1 MDQGTENEQSVSR
14 GFGPKAF
21 SSLQQLIHLLFA
33 IFQLQEYKSNLIQRG
48 QELVVNGFPSKIM
61 GLNDVLMSSD
71 FADKSFNFDYE
82 VIKSNA
88 QVSAK
93 VDVIKPLIRELFDD
107 VNVLKM
113 WINLAVP
120 KISDGHNFG
129 VEIQLVALKEIMTVE
144 KQAAAYL
151 NQISRYFKLRADLV
165 SVADYKPDI
174 LDYTRAVQETDE
186 NEFFNMT
193 LMLREIQNHYT
204 SLHDMISKNM
214 DKLKKPRPSS
224 FDHILY

>member
-1 MDQGTENEQSVSR
+1 
-14 GFGPKAF
+14 
-21 SSLQQLIHLLFA
+21 
-33 IFQLQEYKSNLIQRG
+33 
-48 QELVVNGFPSKIM
+48 M